1 MKLMQFPQGNGMVD
15 ETPLSNYPRFKF
27 VDFVPS
33 VQLSQLARFPI
44 IVELFKSFKAF

>member
-33 VQLSQLARFPI
+33 VQLSQLA
-44 IVELFKSFKAF
+44 